1 MEYSPSKL
9 AYQASLLCVSPAH
22 PYVRHAFV
30 TVLRTFRMLIKS
42 VRVVKWCTFSS
53 YLYLHVS
60 MHFLCNRHSME
71 YSPSKLAYQASL
83 LCVSPAHPY
92 VRHAFVT
99 VLRTFRM
106 LIKSVIVIMSFDIHH
121 L

>member
-1 MEYSPSKL
+1 
-9 AYQASLLCVSPAH
+9 
-22 PYVRHAFV
+22 
-30 TVLRTFRMLIKS
+30 
-42 VRVVKWCTFSS
+42 
-53 YLYLHVS
+53 
-60 MHFLCNRHSME
+60 
-71 YSPSKLAYQASL
+71 L